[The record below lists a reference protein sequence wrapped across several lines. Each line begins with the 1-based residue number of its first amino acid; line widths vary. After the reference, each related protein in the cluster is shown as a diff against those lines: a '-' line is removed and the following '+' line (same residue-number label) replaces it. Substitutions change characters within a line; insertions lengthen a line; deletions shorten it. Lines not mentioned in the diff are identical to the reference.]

1 MTAPDRDKQ
10 KSLPNEVLLNTPD
23 SIQSR
28 GRTWGEILLVLSLSL
43 GASAIYSIVI
53 IIDRLT
59 QSTAIS
65 KQTATLNAPMSS
77 REVFDFIYQFLGI
90 FFDLVPVA
98 LVCYLL
104 WQTTRP
110 HLSRIGLHSDG
121 YFRDALS
128 GIGLALLIGIPGIGL
143 YAFGRMIGIT
153 VHVIPTSLTEH
164 WWTIPILLFSAARA
178 ALSEEL
184 IVVGY
189 LFARLRELAWGR
201 WLIILSTAVLRGSY
215 HLYQGIGS
223 FFGNFAMGVL
233 FGWLYSRTGR
243 VLPLVIAHFVID
255 AAIFVGYPFV
265 ASAFTWL

>member
-1 MTAPDRDKQ
+1 MTGPVRSKRESPTARVRLDAPG
-10 KSLPNEVLLNTPD
+10 P
-23 SIQSR
+23 IQSR
-28 GRTWGEILLVLSLSL
+28 GRIWGEILLVLGLSL
-43 GASAIYSIVI
+43 GASAVYSIVV

-98 LVCYLL
+98 LVCFLL
-104 WQTTRP
+104 WQAARP
-110 HLSRIGLHSDG
+110 HLSRIGLHSGG
-121 YFRDALS
+121 YARDTLS
-128 GIGLALLIGIPGIGL
+128 GIGLAMLIGIPGIGL

-153 VHVIPTSLTEH
+153 VHVIPTSLTDH

-189 LFARLRELAWGR
+189 LFARLKDLAWGR
-201 WLIILSTAVLRGSY
+201 WLIILSTAALRGSY
-215 HLYQGIGS
+215 HLYQGVGS

-233 FGWLYSRTGR
+233 FGWLYWRTGR
-243 VLPLVIAHFVID
+243 VLTLVIAHFVID
-255 AAIFVGYPFV
+255 AAIFIGYPFV